1 MVGMTEHG
9 LVNCLFNRGTI
20 TSKFSFGKNRGDKK
34 ANSEKQSHFSMV
46 YLMFGKQTI
55 PRNALKHR
63 EFLLLHLYYKKNIS
77 VACSSHSPK
86 SHPLA
91 GQIILSGREQE
102 TKALP
107 LLCITN

>member
-63 EFLLLHLYYKKNIS
+63 IPTAASLLEEKHFCGLFF
-77 VACSSHSPK
+77 P
-86 SHPLA
+86 
-91 GQIILSGREQE
+91 
-102 TKALP
+102 
-107 LLCITN
+107 